1 MDEVISN
8 LINERLL
15 LIEKSKRLSNFI
27 AEYGKVFNDKYIALM
42 RKQHSIMADYIT
54 VLDDRIAML
63 KGEEI

>member
-15 LIEKSKRLSNFI
+15 LIEKLKRLTNFI
-27 AEYGKVFNDKYIALM
+27 DKYGRAFNDEYIALM
-42 RKQHSIMADYIT
+42 RKQRSIMTDYIA

-63 KGEEI
+63 KGEE